1 MPDVV
6 LAVDIGGTKTAAA
19 LVDRAGV
26 LRDTVAA
33 PTPGRRGPAAIIDT
47 VVDLAGILRS
57 RTPEALT
64 ICAVGVGTAGVV
76 DVGRGTILSATDTLA
91 GWAGT
96 ALGADLTAALSGPL
110 GTRLPIHVQND
121 VDAYAFGEL
130 HAGAAVGS
138 SSALMIAVGTGVGA
152 SVIANGEIVRG
163 SRHVAGEI
171 AHMPIPGAAHL
182 RCPCGRMGHLEAL
195 GSGIGMHAH
204 YLSLGGDPAVT
215 DARGIVARAAEG
227 DELAAAALS
236 DSAASVGRAIAG
248 AVTLLDPERV
258 ILSGGVVA
266 AGTAWWRPMET
277 ALRAE
282 LIDVLQSV
290 PVVAGTLGDAA
301 PLRGAAAAAWNLIE
315 GRQ

>member
-1 MPDVV
+1 MREVV

-19 LVDRAGV
+19 LVDRAGA

-57 RTPEALT
+57 RTPEALA
-64 ICAVGVGTAGVV
+64 ICGVGVGTAGVV
-76 DVGRGTILSATDTLA
+76 DVGRGVILSSTETLA

-96 ALGADLTAALSGPL
+96 ALAEQLTAALSGPL
-110 GTRLPIHVQND
+110 GERLPIHVQND

-130 HAGAAVGS
+130 HAGAAVGA

-152 SVIANGEIVRG
+152 SVIVGGEVLRG

-171 AHMPIPGAAHL
+171 AHTPISGAAHL
-182 RCPCGRMGHLEAL
+182 RCPCGRTGHLEAL

-215 DARGIVARAAEG
+215 DSRRIVGLAADG
-227 DELAAAALS
+227 DPIAAAALS
-236 DSAASVGRAIAG
+236 DSAAAVGRGIAG

-258 ILSGGVVA
+258 IVSGGVAA
-266 AGTAWWRPMET
+266 AGAAWWRPMET

-290 PVVAGTLGDAA
+290 PVVAGTLGDTA